1 MAIALT
7 SNRNNTSYGIN
18 SYVAD
23 DETDIKDLPVDVQ
36 PGSTCIVVNP
46 TSVYM
51 LNTKQEWVKL

>member
-7 SNRNNTSYGIN
+7 SNRNNASYGVN

-23 DETDIKDLPVDVQ
+23 DETDIKDLPVNIQ
-36 PGSTCIVVNP
+36 PGSTCIVTNP

-51 LNTKQEWVKL
+51 LNTKKEWVKL

>member
-7 SNRNNTSYGIN
+7 SNRNNTSYGVN

-36 PGSTCIVVNP
+36 PGSACIVVNP

>member
-1 MAIALT
+1 MAEFNNKCEYHIAHEQALD
-7 SNRNNTSYGIN
+7 RH
-18 SYVAD
+18 
-23 DETDIKDLPVDVQ
+23 ETDIKDLPVDVQ

>member
-7 SNRNNTSYGIN
+7 GNRNNTLYGVN

>member
-7 SNRNNTSYGIN
+7 SNRNSVSYGVN

-23 DETDIKDLPVDVQ
+23 TETDIKDLPVDIQ
-36 PGSTCIVVNP
+36 PGSTCIVTNP

-51 LNTKQEWVKL
+51 LNTKKEWVKL

>member
-7 SNRNNTSYGIN
+7 SNRNNTSYGVN

-51 LNTKQEWVKL
+51 LNTKQE